1 MTVAY
6 EGEVK
11 QANVNQ
17 YAFHLISSQDYTEK
31 ALRKKLNQ
39 RFPVNADFHEVCISV
54 CKHYDYIND
63 ERFAHRYAIGSSEQG
78 VGLSKIK
85 EKMRKKDFS
94 PELISQAI
102 SLEEVLTIQEDPDG
116 APVTEA
122 FNFAESL
129 IKSSV
134 GINKIKERMYVKG
147 FTRFH
152 IDLVINS
159 ESITEHNA
167 LPDAL
172 YWREK
177 WYGQST
183 LSDFK
188 EKQKCTLKLVRKGF
202 SFSDA
207 KTATEY
213 EVVNT

>member
-6 EGEVK
+6 EGDVK
-11 QANVNQ
+11 QATVNQ
-17 YAFHLISSQDYTEK
+17 YAFHLISSQDYTEN

-39 RFPVNADFHEVCISV
+39 RFPVNADFHDACITT

-63 ERFAHRYAIGSSEQG
+63 QRFAHRYAIGLSEQG

-85 EKMRKKDFS
+85 DKMRKKDFS
-94 PELISQAI
+94 LELISQAI
-102 SLEEVLTIQEDPDG
+102 NLEEVITIQEDPDG
-116 APVTEA
+116 APATEA
-122 FNFAESL
+122 LIFAESL

-147 FTRFH
+147 FSRLH
-152 IDLVINS
+152 IDLVVSS
-159 ESITEHNA
+159 ESITKHDT

-177 WYGQST
+177 WYGQS
-183 LSDFK
+183 LFPDFK
-188 EKQKCTLKLVRKGF
+188 EKQKCIIKLARKGF

-207 KTATEY
+207 KKATEY
-213 EVVNT
+213 QF